1 LNSIIYEIG
10 KSKKKFWKVNKKALR
25 THTNTELNKQEGL
38 LMAKNYSNTNNSN
51 KNAKNSSSS
60 YGNTQSKNKNSN
72 KNTSNSYSN
81 TSDSRNCGRDADAYD
96 ESDRY

>member
-1 LNSIIYEIG
+1 M
-10 KSKKKFWKVNKKALR
+10 R
-25 THTNTELNKQEGL
+25 HTNNELKKQEGL

-51 KNAKNSSSS
+51 KNAKNSNS

-72 KNTSNSYSN
+72 KNSNSSYSN
-81 TSDSRNCGRDADAYD
+81 TSDSRNCGRDMDAYD